1 MQSTDSP
8 DLTIATPIGDVRLYA
23 SEQDR
28 ASMWLDHI
36 MVNRIEYS
44 LHGDIERRAPYPRNI
59 YTRRVL
65 APGDYGK
72 TEPTPGASRTIYA
85 AVRAM
90 IAGLTDAQWG
100 ALNRAANDRRSAA
113 IVDGIA
119 ALRAVL
125 DTLPTDA
132 AAITYDQALHAEN
145 ALKGLSYDYQKI
157 REVRAEAMQRARW
170 QASPCLSGSA

>member
-1 MQSTDSP
+1 MSARPCSPIGKKPTRPSHTHQQRKEITTMQSTDSP

-100 ALNRAANDRRSAA
+100 ALNR
-113 IVDGIA
+113 
-119 ALRAVL
+119 
-125 DTLPTDA
+125 
-132 AAITYDQALHAEN
+132 
-145 ALKGLSYDYQKI
+145 
-157 REVRAEAMQRARW
+157 
-170 QASPCLSGSA
+170 